1 MEQLIFNNI
10 RVQILSEDLIRIE
23 RARRGGFCDQNTFF
37 IPNRTEYDQRV
48 AYTQEDHVVCF
59 GDYELYIP
67 EHGRSLSGVRLE
79 KNGKKV
85 YGYKKTVN
93 SGELPP
99 LDKTPEV
106 FVLADTPRILIPEG
120 GYSKN
125 RNGQYKVEEQV
136 QDIYLLLCQK
146 DPKKLR
152 RLYVELTGRPELV
165 RLSAL
170 GSWNSKYY
178 AYTEETA
185 KQLILDYEA
194 RDLPLDHMVI
204 DTDWRSC
211 EHGWGYDINKELF
224 PDMKRFLDFAHE
236 HGVEIM
242 FNDHP
247 EPFEGNHVFRAK
259 EIAYR
264 EKNLLRLLDLG
275 VDTWWY
281 DRNWTTSLISPSKNL
296 RWETLGMYLFHD
308 ITTHFYQK
316 QSGSDSIYRRPDIM
330 GNVVNIADG
339 EYRGIS
345 DTASHRYSIQWTGDV
360 ASTMESM
367 KNEILT
373 LIKAG
378 NNAIVYVNS
387 DCGGHFGNPDKEDFI
402 RWMQFGT
409 LSPVFRPHCTN
420 YVERFRE
427 PWLYDEETLD
437 IVREYSNLRY
447 RLMPLLYKSARQAY
461 ESGAP
466 IFCGLGWNYPED
478 KRAHK
483 DHRAYM
489 LGKNLLI
496 RPVSETRA
504 EIDSDQNGDRS
515 ADVSGKADIYLP
527 AGRWVDLFDGKI
539 YEGGKTI
546 RKTYGLREMPLFIRC
561 GALIPLAYHAH
572 NTREQRWD
580 KLVLD
585 FYPDK
590 HACDSGYLYEDDTET
605 TAYQL
610 GQFRKSG
617 YEVCCSA
624 QENAFVIHLHAA
636 QGKFEGEKCFDRR
649 SLAVKFHQL
658 KGIGEVQKMTVN
670 GVEQSFERQKKA
682 ADMFPLSTEKAA
694 ADGKTAF
701 MQFEAE
707 ADQEYE
713 IKIYLK

>member
-1 MEQLIFNNI
+1 MQKGETTHFEWQIQMEQLIFDNI

-23 RARRGGFCDQNTFF
+23 RARKGEFCDCNTFF
-37 IPNRTEYDQRV
+37 IPNRTNYNQEV
-48 AYTQEDHVVCF
+48 LYTSEDHVICI

-67 EHGRSLSGVRLE
+67 EGGRSLSGVRLE

-85 YGYKKTVN
+85 YGYKKTAN
-93 SGELPP
+93 SGELPA

-106 FVLADTPRILIPEG
+106 FVVSDTPRILIPEG

-125 RNGQYKVEEQV
+125 RNGQYKVEEHV

-152 RLYVELTGRPELV
+152 RLYVELTGRSELV
-165 RLSAL
+165 RLSTL

-194 RDLPLDHMVI
+194 HDLPLDCMVI

-211 EHGWGYDINKELF
+211 EHGWGYDINKTLF

-236 HGVEIM
+236 HKVEIM

-247 EPFEGNHVFRAK
+247 EPVEKNHVFRAK

-264 EKNLLRLLDLG
+264 EKNLQRLLALG
-275 VDTWWY
+275 LDTWWY

-316 QSGSDSIYRRPDIM
+316 KSGNDSVYRRPDIM

-367 KNEILT
+367 ENEILT

-387 DCGGHFGNPDKEDFI
+387 DCGGHFGNPNKEEFI
-402 RWMQFGT
+402 RWMQYGT

-437 IVREYSNLRY
+437 IVREYSKLRY
-447 RLMPLLYKSARQAY
+447 RLMPTLYKSAHEAY
-461 ESGAP
+461 ENGTP
-466 IFCGLGWNYPED
+466 IFRGLGWNYPED

-483 DHRAYM
+483 YQRAYM
-489 LGKNLLI
+489 LGENLLI
-496 RPVSETRA
+496 RPVTET
-504 EIDSDQNGDRS
+504 
-515 ADVSGKADIYLP
+515 GKSDIYLP
-527 AGRWVDLFDGKI
+527 AGRWMNLFDGKI
-539 YEGGKTI
+539 YEGKKLI
-546 RKTYGLREMPLFIRC
+546 RKQYGLREMPLFVRC
-561 GALIPLAYHAH
+561 GALIPLAYHAR
-572 NTREQRWD
+572 NTKEQGWD

-590 HACDSGYLYEDDTET
+590 NASDSGYLYEDDTET
-605 TAYQL
+605 TAYQF
-610 GQFRKSG
+610 GQFRKSDYDAG
-617 YEVCCSA
+617 YDVD
-624 QENAFVIHLHAA
+624 ENAFVIRLHAA
-636 QGKFEGEKCFDRR
+636 QGTFEGEKCYEKR
-649 SLAVKFHQL
+649 SLTVKFHQL
-658 KGIGEVQKMTVN
+658 KGIGDVQRVTVN
-670 GVEQSFERQKKA
+670 GAEQSFERKNKTA
-682 ADMFPLSTEKAA
+682 GVFPMSTEMAA
-694 ADGKTAF
+694 ADARIVF

-713 IKIYLK
+713 IKFYVK